1 MRGAGRDS
9 EAEIARK
16 ERGCPESLLVA
27 YLAANGVIAWW
38 DARASRAQ
46 SIN

>member
-1 MRGAGRDS
+1 MPGAGRDS

-16 ERGCPESLLVA
+16 DRGWSESLLVA

-38 DARASRAQ
+38 TLA
-46 SIN
+46 